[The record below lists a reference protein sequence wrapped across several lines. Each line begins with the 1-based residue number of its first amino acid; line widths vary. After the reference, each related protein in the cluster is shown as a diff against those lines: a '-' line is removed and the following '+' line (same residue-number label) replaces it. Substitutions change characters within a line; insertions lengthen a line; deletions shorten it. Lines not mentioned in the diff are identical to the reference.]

1 MFKILM
7 FIFSMLSVSVVFSAE
22 NETERGEKQAELDGI
37 CEQARQEALFP
48 TKKKI
53 YQECLDKGAKSESE
67 CQQDADSYNGNRGTA
82 TPLFYDLPECE
93 AAFNFRKESSTA
105 D

>member
-1 MFKILM
+1 MYRI
-7 FIFSMLSVSVVFSAE
+7 MLFLLGVLTVSAGFCAE
-22 NETERGEKQAELDGI
+22 NETERSEKQAELDEV

-53 YQECLDKGAKSESE
+53 YQECLEKGAKSDSE

-93 AAFNFRKESSTA
+93 AAFNFRKGTSAA